1 MQRDGGESNPRA
13 SALETLFLEDISPN
27 PALQATRPAAHTPPR
42 CRAWRQEAPPAA
54 AGSRSIPTSGSGR
67 ISNSHRTSGKD
78 LITKQSTGHGP
89 PAGCVRCP
97 GDCLSEN
104 KMIFYTEINR
114 RMFLKDTPPVLFS
127 KKHPPIIINI
137 LLPRTHSHYF
147 SWPEPHRDVFPACSS
162 VGCAAPQTRSRAP
175 QRGPAREQS
184 RSAGRRMIR
193 KCFQANSLRH
203 GSLISENFDIRRP
216 WGMHPRRRAS
226 LV

>member
-1 MQRDGGESNPRA
+1 MQRDGGESNSRA

-42 CRAWRQEAPPAA
+42 CRAWRREAPPAA
-54 AGSRSIPTSGSGR
+54 AGSRSIPTSGSGH

-114 RMFLKDTPPVLFS
+114 RMFLKDTPL
-127 KKHPPIIINI
+127 
-137 LLPRTHSHYF
+137 
-147 SWPEPHRDVFPACSS
+147 CSS
-162 VGCAAPQTRSRAP
+162 QRNTLPLLSIFYYHAHTLTTSHGQSHTGMYFQLVLPWVVLPLGHGAVRPRGDPLASRADL
-175 QRGPAREQS
+175 Q
-184 RSAGRRMIR
+184 AG
-193 KCFQANSLRH
+193 
-203 GSLISENFDIRRP
+203 
-216 WGMHPRRRAS
+216 
-226 LV
+226 